1 MGKPETVAR
10 RKINMSSQTET
21 FEFQTEAKQLL
32 DLMIHSVYS
41 NCDIFL
47 RELISNSSDAIDKRR
62 FEALKQPE
70 LLDEETE
77 FEILIEPDSE
87 KRTLS
92 VHDNGI
98 GMSREEVQELI
109 GTIAKS
115 GSKEFLRRMKESRE
129 QDVSAELIGQ
139 FGVGFYS
146 SFMVAEKV
154 TLLTRRAG
162 EEKATLWESSGEGS
176 YTLQEADRD
185 TAGTTVTLHLKPADA
200 EDGLQDY
207 TQEWVIREI
216 VKKYSDFVAYPIR
229 MDIERTE
236 VEKDDE
242 GKPVE
247 GAEEKTVVKRETLNS
262 MKAIWLRDKDEVTE
276 EEYTEFYKHISH
288 DWNDPLDRIQAK
300 IEGTLEYRL
309 LLYIPAKAP
318 FDLFY
323 HTDRREGVHLYVKR
337 VFIMDDCREL
347 LPEYLRFIRGVVDSE
362 DLSLNIS
369 REMLQQNRQIQRMN
383 RGIINKVL
391 SELKTMKEKDEEKY
405 LSFWA
410 QFGRVLKEGI
420 FQDFENQET
429 LLDLALFPS
438 TSDEEQLTTLQAY
451 IDRMKPDQD
460 TIYYMTGETRKK
472 IEASPHLEAFREK
485 GYEVLLLSEP
495 VDEIWVQ
502 SVQEYKDRKFQSA
515 GKGMVELGSEE
526 EKKAEEE
533 KRKEKQESY
542 ATLLECLKE
551 KLDEYVKEVRVSAR
565 LTASAACLVADA
577 QDMTPQLEQMMKAMG
592 QEMPPV
598 KRILEVNPDH
608 PIMAKLQEVYEK
620 DSASP
625 DLDNYASL
633 LYGQAVLA
641 EGGQLPDPGR
651 FSKLVSDLMVKAIA

>member
-1 MGKPETVAR
+1 MGKPETIAR